1 MISVLIV
8 NYHCAALTS
17 RAVSSVL
24 RECPSAEVI
33 VVDNSE
39 SPEEAERLRQALSAN
54 CRLIIAERNL
64 GFGRGCNLA
73 YQAATQDVIFLLNPD
88 ALVLPKALQQLH
100 HFLLQTPDAG
110 AVSPIS
116 YWDQAQ
122 RWLLPPGQAVSPRT
136 EYAMQKALADQKQGQ
151 IASYQYRQQACAAL
165 YTTAAVPQIML
176 SGAHLMLTRA
186 VIDRLGG
193 LFDEA
198 IFMYY
203 EDTDLCRRIEALGL
217 TLYLLPTAQVVHEW
231 QAAPSKMALSQA
243 SHRYYLTKHFADDYQ
258 QYKWR
263 LAQPSEPRLPT
274 ATELGSCSQP
284 PQWPVPEAWQDDW
297 LLELSPHPLF
307 IPAAYQRGQGSI
319 ATVSNEVW
327 QCLGSGRYWARLSPF
342 SATDLCES
350 QLFQWDKP
358 VVEQAAYSTLLQ
370 PLHDLSQQFAAQ
382 HTLSA
387 SQLSPQHQPLAERFG
402 WMWDSD
408 QACWKKQRQPRWS
421 LAWAEQGKNEQ
432 AWASLFTAAFGYVM
446 PEAQRQ
452 WKYAHANPFGVAVFR
467 EETMVAFYGGMPRAI
482 RYFGQPSRAVQIG
495 DVMVHPTERGV
506 LTKNGPFQLA
516 AATFLEYQIGYGKPH
531 LLGFGFPESKALKLA
546 TRLGLYAQVDQMVA
560 LHWPPAARR
569 WSPRVYARPVT
580 PNEAGIVNTLWEDMA
595 AAFQNSIIG
604 VRDWAFIAHRYLAHP
619 TVSYQLLLVRRRW
632 RHQPLAVVILR
643 DRPQEEAVELVD
655 MIATPEHFSIAV
667 GVARRFA
674 LRAGRKKLFAWLT
687 QSHAP
692 AVATA
697 TAATCHPLDIV
708 IPTNIWSP
716 GPDVT
721 TLENHWWL
729 MAGDTDFR

>member
-88 ALVLPKALQQLH
+88 ALVLPEALQQLH

-151 IASYQYRQQACAAL
+151 IASYQCRQQACAAL
-165 YTTAAVPQIML
+165 YTTAAVPQTML

-243 SHRYYLTKHFADDYQ
+243 SHRHYMTKHFADDYQ
-258 QYKWR
+258 QYK
-263 LAQPSEPRLPT
+263 
-274 ATELGSCSQP
+274 
-284 PQWPVPEAWQDDW
+284 
-297 LLELSPHPLF
+297 
-307 IPAAYQRGQGSI
+307 Y
-319 ATVSNEVW
+319 
-327 QCLGSGRYWARLSPF
+327 
-342 SATDLCES
+342 
-350 QLFQWDKP
+350 
-358 VVEQAAYSTLLQ
+358 
-370 PLHDLSQQFAAQ
+370 
-382 HTLSA
+382 
-387 SQLSPQHQPLAERFG
+387 
-402 WMWDSD
+402 
-408 QACWKKQRQPRWS
+408 
-421 LAWAEQGKNEQ
+421 
-432 AWASLFTAAFGYVM
+432 
-446 PEAQRQ
+446 
-452 WKYAHANPFGVAVFR
+452 
-467 EETMVAFYGGMPRAI
+467 
-482 RYFGQPSRAVQIG
+482 
-495 DVMVHPTERGV
+495 
-506 LTKNGPFQLA
+506 
-516 AATFLEYQIGYGKPH
+516 
-531 LLGFGFPESKALKLA
+531 
-546 TRLGLYAQVDQMVA
+546 
-560 LHWPPAARR
+560 
-569 WSPRVYARPVT
+569 
-580 PNEAGIVNTLWEDMA
+580 
-595 AAFQNSIIG
+595 
-604 VRDWAFIAHRYLAHP
+604 
-619 TVSYQLLLVRRRW
+619 
-632 RHQPLAVVILR
+632 
-643 DRPQEEAVELVD
+643 
-655 MIATPEHFSIAV
+655 
-667 GVARRFA
+667 
-674 LRAGRKKLFAWLT
+674 
-687 QSHAP
+687 
-692 AVATA
+692 
-697 TAATCHPLDIV
+697 
-708 IPTNIWSP
+708 
-716 GPDVT
+716 
-721 TLENHWWL
+721 
-729 MAGDTDFR
+729 